1 MTAFDFVTTF
11 ARLHGFTGR
20 SEGEAERVLDFVNL
34 KDVMH
39 TQIGRY
45 SKGMRQRV
53 KIAHALVND
62 PTSSCS
68 TNPSRDVTPWHGP
81 PS

>member
-1 MTAFDFVTTF
+1 M
-11 ARLHGFTGR
+11 
-20 SEGEAERVLDFVNL
+20 LDFVNL

-62 PTSSCS
+62 PDLIVLDEPLTGCDPG
-68 TNPSRDVTPWHGP
+68 TDHHHERGQGAWPNGPHGLGQQPHLRRD
-81 PS
+81 